1 MRAARLGL
9 TRRAGPITLQNKPMK
24 KSICTTL
31 LSAGLV
37 LTGLSTKAQ
46 GLEGVI
52 VEEFHTITQ
61 ADADLLNNDLGN
73 SSFPIVAGSKVYRV
87 YVDMAP
93 NYRFLQ
99 VYSTNAG
106 NAADFSTTTA
116 FWNDDNFGSEFPAQ
130 TRRASTGTL
139 FDSYITLGSTGTA
152 GGASP
157 CGALGSNAAQVG
169 VPRTADTNGD
179 LTSCGVFPG
188 FSGNDGSIPGV
199 VPALTTN
206 LSGALDFTAL
216 TGSGNTFTWIDDAY
230 ATLPAGTGV
239 DPAGTNR
246 ILIGQF
252 TTDGAF
258 SFHLNVDISDPNNV
272 IESYFWANPVAGG
285 SVSPFLTYP
294 SACNAPVLSAPTSN
308 GPICAGQALNL
319 NASAT
324 GDATIT
330 YSWSGPNSFSS
341 IAQNP
346 TIAAATVAAS
356 GTYTVTASNGCAPNA
371 VASVNVLVN
380 PSTNNT
386 TTISACDSYTWTVNG
401 TTYTQSGTY
410 TSVNGCG
417 TETLVLTI
425 TPSTNNTTTVSEC
438 DSYTWA
444 VNGTTYTASGTYTNV
459 VGCATETLVLTITPS
474 TNNTTTVSECDSYTW
489 AVNGTTYTVS
499 GTYTNV
505 VGCATETLVLTILQS
520 GNNTTT
526 ESACDSFTWSVNGT
540 TYTQSGTYTAVT
552 GCSTETLVLTITPS
566 TNNTTTVSECDSY
579 TWAVNGTTYTAS
591 GTYTNVVGCATETL
605 VLTITPSTNNT
616 TTETACATYTW
627 AVNGT
632 TYTQSGTYTSVNGCA
647 TETLILTV
655 TIPGT
660 ACNDGNNGTIND
672 TYDQN
677 CNCVG
682 VPTGCTE
689 NIILNITL
697 DAFGSQ
703 TSWSL
708 LQDGTATVVEAGG
721 PYNDGMMGAVII
733 EELCVPA
740 GCYRLV
746 VNDAAG
752 DGIVGGGYEL
762 LVSGTNA
769 RIIDN
774 KANFSTGSVS
784 AISGNQAFCLPLSN
798 DGLLASSCDK
808 LDWVNGQYM
817 VAAPNAAVSAQ
828 WLVGNQ
834 SDDGY
839 EFWIFDPNG
848 SYSFRRFRN
857 HANSDGFGPASATR
871 ACHMKVNN
879 WAVSSQIPANVL
891 MNVRV
896 RSRVN
901 GVNGAF
907 GPACRM
913 VINPVLAACP
923 QTQLMNVPGAS
934 TFSCGVT
941 RPFAPG
947 SYIYARPV
955 SGANRYQFRFSQPNE
970 GVVAVRTSTNYIL
983 QLNWVTGALLAGE
996 TYDVEVRVSKNNGA
1010 TWCTD
1015 AAVWGPVCQ
1024 VTIGAPGAVLGGA
1037 NFAGIADAAELRMF
1051 PNPNRGD
1058 VLNFSLSAIEEGVN
1072 TVSMDIYDLSGK
1084 RVSART
1090 IAVADGNVNTVI
1102 DLNGELAAGMYL
1114 VNFTAGANVYTERL
1128 MIQP

>member
-417 TETLVLTI
+417 
-425 TPSTNNTTTVSEC
+425 
-438 DSYTWA
+438 
-444 VNGTTYTASGTYTNV
+444 
-459 VGCATETLVLTITPS
+459 
-474 TNNTTTVSECDSYTW
+474 
-489 AVNGTTYTVS
+489 
-499 GTYTNV
+499 
-505 VGCATETLVLTILQS
+505 
-520 GNNTTT
+520 
-526 ESACDSFTWSVNGT
+526 
-540 TYTQSGTYTAVT
+540 
-552 GCSTETLVLTITPS
+552 TETLVLTITPS

>member
-106 NAADFSTTTA
+106 NAADFSTTTT

-169 VPRTADTNGD
+169 VPRSADTNGD

-252 TTDGAF
+252 TTDGVF

-386 TTISACDSYTWTVNG
+386 TTISACDSYTWTVNS

-410 TSVNGCG
+410 TSVNGCATETLVLTITPSTNNTTTVSECDSYTWAVNG
-417 TETLVLTI
+417 TTYTASGTYTNVVGCATETLVLTI

-526 ESACDSFTWSVNGT
+526 QSACDSFTWSVNGT
-540 TYTQSGTYTAVT
+540 TYTQSGTYTSVT

-616 TTETACATYTW
+616 TTVSECDSYTW

-632 TYTQSGTYTSVNGCA
+632 TYTASGTYTNVVGCA
-647 TETLILTV
+647 TETLVLTI
-655 TIPGT
+655 TQS
-660 ACNDGNNGTIND
+660 GNNTTTISACD
-672 TYDQN
+672 TYTWA
-677 CNCVG
+677 C
-682 VPTGCTE
+682 E
-689 NIILNITL
+689 
-697 DAFGSQ
+697 
-703 TSWSL
+703 
-708 LQDGTATVVEAGG
+708 
-721 PYNDGMMGAVII
+721 
-733 EELCVPA
+733 
-740 GCYRLV
+740 
-746 VNDAAG
+746 
-752 DGIVGGGYEL
+752 
-762 LVSGTNA
+762 
-769 RIIDN
+769 
-774 KANFSTGSVS
+774 
-784 AISGNQAFCLPLSN
+784 
-798 DGLLASSCDK
+798 
-808 LDWVNGQYM
+808 
-817 VAAPNAAVSAQ
+817 
-828 WLVGNQ
+828 
-834 SDDGY
+834 
-839 EFWIFDPNG
+839 
-848 SYSFRRFRN
+848 RN
-857 HANSDGFGPASATR
+857 HLHRERYLHEHDRLQHGDLGADDHAEHEQHHDGE
-871 ACHMKVNN
+871 
-879 WAVSSQIPANVL
+879 
-891 MNVRV
+891 RV
-896 RSRVN
+896 RQLHLGCERN
-901 GVNGAF
+901 HLHRERYLHQCGGLRYGDLGAHD
-907 GPACRM
+907 PA
-913 VINPVLAACP
+913 
-923 QTQLMNVPGAS
+923 
-934 TFSCGVT
+934 
-941 RPFAPG
+941 
-947 SYIYARPV
+947 
-955 SGANRYQFRFSQPNE
+955 
-970 GVVAVRTSTNYIL
+970 
-983 QLNWVTGALLAGE
+983 
-996 TYDVEVRVSKNNGA
+996 
-1010 TWCTD
+1010 
-1015 AAVWGPVCQ
+1015 
-1024 VTIGAPGAVLGGA
+1024 
-1037 NFAGIADAAELRMF
+1037 
-1051 PNPNRGD
+1051 
-1058 VLNFSLSAIEEGVN
+1058 
-1072 TVSMDIYDLSGK
+1072 
-1084 RVSART
+1084 
-1090 IAVADGNVNTVI
+1090 
-1102 DLNGELAAGMYL
+1102 
-1114 VNFTAGANVYTERL
+1114 ER
-1128 MIQP
+1128 

>member
-1 MRAARLGL
+1 
-9 TRRAGPITLQNKPMK
+9 
-24 KSICTTL
+24 
-31 LSAGLV
+31 
-37 LTGLSTKAQ
+37 
-46 GLEGVI
+46 
-52 VEEFHTITQ
+52 
-61 ADADLLNNDLGN
+61 
-73 SSFPIVAGSKVYRV
+73 
-87 YVDMAP
+87 
-93 NYRFLQ
+93 
-99 VYSTNAG
+99 
-106 NAADFSTTTA
+106 
-116 FWNDDNFGSEFPAQ
+116 
-130 TRRASTGTL
+130 
-139 FDSYITLGSTGTA
+139 
-152 GGASP
+152 
-157 CGALGSNAAQVG
+157 
-169 VPRTADTNGD
+169 
-179 LTSCGVFPG
+179 
-188 FSGNDGSIPGV
+188 
-199 VPALTTN
+199 
-206 LSGALDFTAL
+206 
-216 TGSGNTFTWIDDAY
+216 
-230 ATLPAGTGV
+230 
-239 DPAGTNR
+239 
-246 ILIGQF
+246 
-252 TTDGAF
+252 
-258 SFHLNVDISDPNNV
+258 
-272 IESYFWANPVAGG
+272 
-285 SVSPFLTYP
+285 
-294 SACNAPVLSAPTSN
+294 
-308 GPICAGQALNL
+308 
-319 NASAT
+319 
-324 GDATIT
+324 
-330 YSWSGPNSFSS
+330 
-341 IAQNP
+341 
-346 TIAAATVAAS
+346 
-356 GTYTVTASNGCAPNA
+356 
-371 VASVNVLVN
+371 
-380 PSTNNT
+380 
-386 TTISACDSYTWTVNG
+386 
-401 TTYTQSGTY
+401 
-410 TSVNGCG
+410 
-417 TETLVLTI
+417 
-425 TPSTNNTTTVSEC
+425 
-438 DSYTWA
+438 
-444 VNGTTYTASGTYTNV
+444 
-459 VGCATETLVLTITPS
+459 
-474 TNNTTTVSECDSYTW
+474 
-489 AVNGTTYTVS
+489 
-499 GTYTNV
+499 
-505 VGCATETLVLTILQS
+505 
-520 GNNTTT
+520 
-526 ESACDSFTWSVNGT
+526 VNGT

-896 RSRVN
+896 RARIN
-901 GVNGAF
+901 GVNGSF
-907 GPACRM
+907 GPACRLEL
-913 VINPVLAACP
+913 NPALAACP
-923 QTQLMNVPGAS
+923 QTKLMDIPGNQF
-934 TFSCGVT
+934 FSCGAT
-941 RPFAPG
+941 RQYG
-947 SYIYARPV
+947 NGNYVHARPV
-955 SGANRYQFRFSQPNE
+955 SGANRYQFRFRLPAE
-970 GVVAVRTSTNYIL
+970 GFEVVRTASTYFV
-983 QLNWVTGALLAGE
+983 QLNWVGATALQDGK
-996 TYDVEVRVSKNNGA
+996 TYDVDVRISKNGGA
-1010 TWCTD
+1010 TWCSTSD
-1015 AAVWGPVCQ
+1015 PWGPVCQ
-1024 VTIGAPGAVLGGA
+1024 LTIDNTPANSGNQ
-1037 NFAGIADAAELRMF
+1037 NFASEATAAELRMF

-1058 VLNFSLSAIEEGVN
+1058 VLNFSLSAIDEGVN

>member
-1 MRAARLGL
+1 MRAD
-9 TRRAGPITLQNKPMK
+9 PITLQNNTMK

-46 GLEGVI
+46 GLQGVI
-52 VEEFHTITQ
+52 VEEFHTVTQ
-61 ADADLLNNDLGN
+61 ADADFLNLDLGN
-73 SSFPIVAGSKVYRV
+73 STFPIVAGSKVYRV

-99 VYSTNAG
+99 VFSVNAG
-106 NAADFSTTTA
+106 NAADFSTTTT
-116 FWNDDNFGSEFPAQ
+116 FWNDDNFGSEIPAQ

-139 FDSYITLGSTGTA
+139 FDSYITIGSTGTA

-157 CGALGSNAAQVG
+157 CGALGSGLAQVG
-169 VPRTADTNGD
+169 VLRSADTNGD
-179 LTSCGVFPG
+179 ITSCGVFPG
-188 FSGNDGSIPGV
+188 FSGNDGSIPGT
-199 VPALTTN
+199 VPAVTTN

-216 TGSGNTFTWIDDAY
+216 TGSGSSFSWINDSY

-239 DPAGTNR
+239 DPSGTNR
-246 ILIGQF
+246 VLIGQF
-252 TTDGAF
+252 TTDGVF
-258 SFHLNVDISDPNNV
+258 SFHINVDISSPSNQ
-272 IESYFWANPVAGG
+272 IESYYWANPGAGG
-285 SVSPFLTYP
+285 TVSPFLTFP
-294 SACNAPVLSAPTSN
+294 NACNAPVLSAPTSN
-308 GPICAGQALNL
+308 GPICAGATLNL

-330 YSWSGPNSFSS
+330 YSWTGPNGFTSTL
-341 IAQNP
+341 QNP
-346 TIAAATVAAS
+346 SIPAATVAAS

-371 VASVNVLVN
+371 TATVNVVVN
-380 PSTNNT
+380 PTTNNT
-386 TTISACDSYTWTVNG
+386 TTETACDSYTWSVNG

-410 TSVNGCG
+410 TSVSGCA
-417 TETLVLTI
+417 TQTLVLTI
-425 TPSTNNTTTVSEC
+425 TPSTNNTTPVSAC
-438 DSYTWA
+438 DSFTWS
-444 VNGTTYTASGTYTNV
+444 VNGTTYTQSGTYTSV
-459 VGCATETLVLTITPS
+459 TGCATETLVLTITPS

-540 TYTQSGTYTAVT
+540 TYTQSGTYTSVT

-616 TTETACATYTW
+616 TTETACSSYTW

-632 TYTQSGTYTSVNGCA
+632 TYTQSGTYTNVVGCA
-647 TETLILTV
+647 TEILVLTV
-655 TIPGT
+655 NIPGT
-660 ACNDGNNGTIND
+660 ACNDGNPGTIND
-672 TYDQN
+672 VLDQN

-682 VPTGCTE
+682 LPTGCTE
-689 NIILNITL
+689 NIVLNITL

-703 TSWSL
+703 NTWTL
-708 LQDGTATVVEAGG
+708 LQDGTGTVVEQGG
-721 PYNDGMMGAVII
+721 PYSDGQASTVIS

-740 GCYRLV
+740 GCFRLV
-746 VNDAAG
+746 VSDNAG
-752 DGIVGGGYEL
+752 DGIVGGGYVL

-774 KANFSTGSVS
+774 TANFSNGSS
-784 AISGNQAFCLPLSN
+784 SSISGNQAFCLPIGTDRLVVT
-798 DGLLASSCDK
+798 SCDK
-808 LDWVNGQYM
+808 LDWVNGLYM
-817 VAAPNAAVSAQ
+817 VASPNPAVSAEWILGGSNAVQ
-828 WLVGNQ
+828 DNN
-834 SDDGY
+834 SGY

-848 SYSFRRFRN
+848 SYSFRRFRSHN
-857 HANSDGFGPASATR
+857 VSDGFGPASATR
-871 ACHMKVNN
+871 ACHMKINN
-879 WAVSSQIPANVL
+879 WAVASQIPQNVL

-901 GVNGAF
+901 GVNAEF

-923 QTQLMNVPGAS
+923 QTQLMNIPGN
-934 TFSCGVT
+934 TYFSCGVT
-941 RPFAPG
+941 RTFGPSNSIIA
-947 SYIYARPV
+947 ARPV
-955 SGANRYQFRFSQPNE
+955 SGGNRYQFRFRRPGFE
-970 GVVAVRTSTNYIL
+970 TVRTSTSYLLPLNWTGDIL
-983 QLNWVTGALLAGE
+983 QAGF
-996 TYDVEVRVSKNNGA
+996 TYEVEVRVSKNGGV
-1010 TWCTD
+1010 TYCTD
-1015 AAVWGPVCQ
+1015 AAVWGPVCSL
-1024 VTIGAPGAVLGGA
+1024 TIAAPAAQNGNQ
-1037 NFAGIADAAELRMF
+1037 NFASESIAAAELRMF

-1058 VLNFSLSAIEEGVN
+1058 LLNVSLSAVEEGVN
-1072 TVSMDIYDLSGK
+1072 TVSVDIFDLFGK

-1090 IAVADGNVNTVI
+1090 IAVNDGMINTVL
-1102 DLNGELAAGMYL
+1102 DLNGEFAAGMYL
-1114 VNFTAGANVYTERL
+1114 VNITAGETVYTERL
-1128 MIQP
+1128 VIQP

>member
-1 MRAARLGL
+1 MRAARLDL

-106 NAADFSTTTA
+106 NAADFSTTTT

-474 TNNTTTVSECDSYTW
+474 TNNTTT
-489 AVNGTTYTVS
+489 
-499 GTYTNV
+499 
-505 VGCATETLVLTILQS
+505 
-520 GNNTTT
+520 
-526 ESACDSFTWSVNGT
+526 
-540 TYTQSGTYTAVT
+540 
-552 GCSTETLVLTITPS
+552 
-566 TNNTTTVSECDSY
+566 
-579 TWAVNGTTYTAS
+579 
-591 GTYTNVVGCATETL
+591 
-605 VLTITPSTNNT
+605 
-616 TTETACATYTW
+616 ETACATYTW

-896 RSRVN
+896 RARVN
-901 GVNGAF
+901 GLNGAF

-1072 TVSMDIYDLSGK
+1072 TVSMDIFDLSGK